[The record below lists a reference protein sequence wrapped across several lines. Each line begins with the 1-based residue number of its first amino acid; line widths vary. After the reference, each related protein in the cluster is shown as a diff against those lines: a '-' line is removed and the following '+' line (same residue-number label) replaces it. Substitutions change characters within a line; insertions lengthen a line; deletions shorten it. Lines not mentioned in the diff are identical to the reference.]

1 MQPDS
6 EHEQDDADPGELG
19 GQPGV
24 GDESGRERAHGD
36 SGEEIADERRRT
48 EPCCREAVEK
58 GEAETHGDRRQQG
71 GFMSHR
77 GPASRSGHESW
88 GADGITVLG

>member
-36 SGEEIADERRRT
+36 SGEEIAD
-48 EPCCREAVEK
+48 
-58 GEAETHGDRRQQG
+58 G
-71 GFMSHR
+71 GGAR
-77 GPASRSGHESW
+77 SR
-88 GADGITVLG
+88 AAAKP